1 MIERPTFQQLAYLV
15 ALADHGHFGRAAA
28 ACFVSQPGLSSQ
40 VRELERR
47 LGATL
52 VERAPRAIRLTP
64 VGREVAERA
73 RRVLRDL
80 DDLAEAARAD
90 AEGLAGPL
98 HLGVIPTVAPY
109 ALPGFVAV
117 MVGAH
122 PAVELHLVEARTE
135 VLLRRLRAGELD
147 VAVLALPLEGDDLDH
162 AELGV
167 DPFLLAVPSAHAL
180 AGRVGAD
187 LEALDDLPVLL
198 LEEGHCL
205 RDQAL
210 AVCSRAGRE
219 PSSMAATSL
228 PTLVQM
234 VAAGRGVTLLP
245 ETAVA
250 LEARAGSG
258 ITTVPLRD
266 APSRTL
272 ALAWRASSPRS
283 LRYRDLA
290 RLLRL
295 PA

>member
-1 MIERPTFQQLAYLV
+1 M
-15 ALADHGHFGRAAA
+15 
-28 ACFVSQPGLSSQ
+28 
-40 VRELERR
+40 RELERR

-52 VERAPRAIRLTP
+52 VERAPRSIRLTP
-64 VGREVAERA
+64 VGVEVAERA

-109 ALPGFVAV
+109 ALPEFVAAI
-117 MVGAH
+117 VGAH
-122 PAVELHLVEARTE
+122 PAVELHLVEERTE
-135 VLLRRLRAGELD
+135 ALLRRLRAGELD
-147 VAVLALPLEGDDLDH
+147 VAVMALPVEGDNLDH

-167 DPFLLAVPSAHAL
+167 DPFLLAVPRAHAL
-180 AGRVGAD
+180 AGRDGAD
-187 LEALDDLPVLL
+187 LEALVDLPVLL

-228 PTLVQM
+228 PTLIQM

-258 ITTVPLRD
+258 VTTVPLRD
-266 APSRTL
+266 PPSRTL
-272 ALAWRASSPRS
+272 ALVWRASSPRS
-283 LRYRDLA
+283 DRYRDLA

-295 PA
+295 PV